1 MEIIENE
8 KNLTIIRDKEV
19 LFLFSYNCQIAI
31 YNKQTQSLAI
41 NQEWWD
47 YSQTTLKHVKHFINQ
62 YTAYTY
68 ETKQQFKALI
78 EDKQKSDLKIMFANN
93 L

>member
-1 MEIIENE
+1 MQIIENE
-8 KNLTIIRDKEV
+8 KNLTIIRDKET

-31 YNKQTQSLAI
+31 YNKQSQSLAI

-68 ETKQQFKALI
+68 EDKKQFQKLI
-78 EDKQKSDLKIMFANN
+78 EDKSKSDCKILYANN